1 MKDIDALL
9 RRYDAAPNTP
19 LTPAESA
26 RADELLT
33 RISNTPR
40 TETIVRKL
48 VRRPLMLSLAGVAAA
63 ASVAGAVVTT
73 QSSSH
78 STSHTNAASGASAPL
93 SIKSITKAELDSWMA
108 APADPSAIGKAA
120 SACLK
125 GAKGA
130 ADPQVYAVDQRGSV
144 FTLLA
149 KDPVSQ
155 QIWWCLGTPDGTLT
169 SQFVTGP
176 GWPAPTKSAAAGM
189 VNILQLA
196 EEGPVGGRNGYN
208 LGQAYGQAGPGVT
221 SITLTTQ
228 TDGKFTA
235 PVQDGYWNVW
245 WPEPASLPDD
255 VVQDTVTWTTANGT
269 SHTAGMAS
277 IYQGG
282 VPIADAGLLF
292 PPSGPGKPYAH
303 QPSVNPYTRPNQQ
316 ATTIVKACGPNTAAT
331 ISNVV
336 QVGRSFEL
344 ACTYPESGDQWV
356 VVYNS
361 AVPANA
367 GLQDDAFP
375 VSELGSNGL
384 PLLPPAIAK
393 NAVNWEGG
401 LAGGPTS
408 TTNLLGSDFGRVGA
422 DVTSVTLVT
431 QAGKKIPAKVQNGL
445 WTALWPIKSE
455 NEGLG
460 WTLTW
465 TTTNGT
471 SYTALCN
478 KVSNNNGL
486 KVPAGTVTTGPTAK

>member
-63 ASVAGAVVTT
+63 ASVAGAVVAT

-78 STSHTNAASGASAPL
+78 SASHANAVSGASDAHALL

-155 QIWWCLGTPDGTLT
+155 QIWWCLGTPDGILT

-176 GWPAPTKSAAAGM
+176 GWPAPARPAAAGM

-228 TDGKFTA
+228 TGGKFTA

-255 VVQDTVTWTTANGT
+255 IDKATVTWTTANGT
-269 SHTAGMAS
+269 SHTAGQAS
-277 IYQGG
+277 IFHGG
-282 VPIADAGLLF
+282 LPGLNLL
-292 PPSGPGKPYAH
+292 PPSRPGNPYNHPKP
-303 QPSVNPYTRPNQQ
+303 VNPYTRPNQK
-316 ATTIVKACGPNTAAT
+316 ATTIAKACAPNTAAT
-331 ISNVV
+331 ISNIV
-336 QVGRSFEL
+336 QVGSSFEL
-344 ACTYPESGDQWV
+344 ACTYPGSGDQWV
-356 VVYNS
+356 VTYNS
-361 AVPANA
+361 AQPANSPV
-367 GLQDDAFP
+367 QDDASP
-375 VSELGSNGL
+375 VNESNGPL
-384 PLLPPAIAK
+384 PVIAK
-393 NAVNWEGG
+393 NAVNLEG
-401 LAGGPTS
+401 LMTGGPTTVS
-408 TTNLLGSDFGRVGA
+408 FLSSGFGRVGT

-431 QAGKKIPAKVQNGL
+431 RAGGKIPAKVQNGI
-445 WTALWPIKSE
+445 WTALWPSKSE
-455 NEGLG
+455 NDTLHM
-460 WTLTW
+460 TLTW
-465 TTTNGT
+465 TTSNGT
-471 SYTALCN
+471 SYTASGD
-478 KVSNNNGL
+478 KVSGNNGL
-486 KVPAGTVTTGPTAK
+486 KVPPAR